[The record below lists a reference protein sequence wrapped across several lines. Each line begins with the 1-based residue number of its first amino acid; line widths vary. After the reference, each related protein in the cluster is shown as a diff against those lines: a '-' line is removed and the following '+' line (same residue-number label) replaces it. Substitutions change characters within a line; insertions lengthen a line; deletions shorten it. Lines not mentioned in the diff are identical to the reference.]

1 MFLLDHLLIQIMLQ
15 LFTLTSLISFL
26 IMQLGWILHQIHNC
40 MFVDT
45 SIFQHLG
52 VTPLTLPPVVCVCV
66 LSFGDL
72 SCDSMYCSL
81 QAPLSM
87 GFSGQE
93 Y

>member
-1 MFLLDHLLIQIMLQ
+1 MLDHLLVQITLQ

-26 IMQLGWILHQIHNC
+26 IMQLGWILRQIHNC

-45 SIFQHLG
+45 SIFQPLE
-52 VTPLTLPPVVCVCV
+52 VTPTTLPTVVCVCV
-66 LSFGDL
+66 LTFGEL
-72 SCDSMYCSL
+72 CCDSMYCSL